1 MFVLQ
6 QIGNIDNIYDL
17 MALCSSFIFCE
28 LDKKSYEFARFKDD
42 DYDNVYDAI
51 DRYRCE
57 RHHKGSKSAFDELR
71 NYLISFLKPET
82 TVEKCFAVVKYIDEL
97 VEAEINGR
105 LLGGKQIIEYSSMNE
120 QYKNKVRI
128 IPKMRGTFLER
139 GEEQFKNINN
149 SKYSLFRGRR
159 ECACSLLDREIIN
172 YMIWD
177 EQHIDDY
184 PTFIYR
190 FDKKSSIVKHFYE
203 RNQIVFG
210 IVPFTDKPG
219 NEILNVQYEHRA
231 FYIQNMYEDAEREL
245 RERYKNVCSRCEQE
259 DIDFLIFPEMLMTEY
274 IISAVQNSGKILS
287 PKIIVNGSIWKDYV
301 NKSVITDGNGTE
313 IFHYCKKQPYEF
325 EKDGEKYREFLDQEK
340 NKAYTILEIEG
351 FGRVGIGICRDLINE
366 TVKLFHRYMGTDL
379 LIVPAYTASMDL
391 QGSAEDLSKEYNCI
405 VVAANACSALGGERE
420 GDEADR
426 IGFITL
432 PAKNGNDRSCVL
444 RRYTRESC
452 AQECVRR
459 CVGKKF
465 IINFF
470 QTKEYPEGVSY
481 EIEEDIF

>member
-172 YMIWD
+172 YMI
-177 EQHIDDY
+177 
-184 PTFIYR
+184 
-190 FDKKSSIVKHFYE
+190 
-203 RNQIVFG
+203 
-210 IVPFTDKPG
+210 
-219 NEILNVQYEHRA
+219 
-231 FYIQNMYEDAEREL
+231 
-245 RERYKNVCSRCEQE
+245 
-259 DIDFLIFPEMLMTEY
+259 
-274 IISAVQNSGKILS
+274 
-287 PKIIVNGSIWKDYV
+287 
-301 NKSVITDGNGTE
+301 
-313 IFHYCKKQPYEF
+313 
-325 EKDGEKYREFLDQEK
+325 
-340 NKAYTILEIEG
+340 
-351 FGRVGIGICRDLINE
+351 
-366 TVKLFHRYMGTDL
+366 
-379 LIVPAYTASMDL
+379 
-391 QGSAEDLSKEYNCI
+391 
-405 VVAANACSALGGERE
+405 
-420 GDEADR
+420 
-426 IGFITL
+426 
-432 PAKNGNDRSCVL
+432 
-444 RRYTRESC
+444 
-452 AQECVRR
+452 
-459 CVGKKF
+459 
-465 IINFF
+465 
-470 QTKEYPEGVSY
+470 
-481 EIEEDIF
+481 